1 MVRNA
6 ASISAAVRS
15 GSLVLAISSACA
27 RVRVPTLSMLG
38 TEDALSMPRAFLI
51 KIVAG
56 GVFMTTVKLLS
67 AKAVII
73 TGIGRPGSIFWVCA
87 LKALQNSIILRPR

>member
-1 MVRNA
+1 MLRAVPAMVRNA

-27 RVRVPTLSMLG
+27 RVRVSTLSLLG
-38 TEDALSMPRAFLI
+38 SDDALSMPRAFLI

-56 GVFMTTVKLLS
+56 GVFLSQVKLLS

-73 TGIGRPGSIFWVCA
+73 TGIDRPGSILWDCA
-87 LKALQNSIILRPR
+87 VKALE